1 MKLSKGLPSKK
12 KSVWGRKVIPVTKH
26 TKGERRFMKK
36 KLLAV
41 LLSASMIVGLAAC
54 GSADSGTE
62 QEPAVQESK
71 VETQQQS
78 EEKVEADTQEP
89 ITLRMAWWGS
99 QERHDRTVKVIEMY
113 EEANPNV
120 NIEYEFYSFDDYFT
134 KLKTLV
140 ASDQVWDVFQL
151 RGNFPEYMDKI
162 YFMNEFIDSGVVNTD
177 KISDAYLKITQD
189 TAGNQIG
196 LSNGLNTYGI
206 AYDVD
211 MFAEAG
217 VPTPAD
223 NWTWDDYADASRKI
237 AEATGHYGT
246 SCFANN
252 DEFIAGCSTFI
263 GQQGSVGQYGFF
275 NLELTDLGFDD
286 PGMLAPYIQMRADL
300 IKDGASPDAGAA
312 MEVTNIENDF
322 LVTGE
327 AGMAW
332 IAVNQ
337 FPTIYDIC
345 KAEGRTLALATI
357 PRATADGP
365 AGSVIQSSQMLC
377 VSKDSEHKEA
387 AAAFISWFQN
397 STDCNGVL
405 RGERG
410 IPINSDV
417 LATLKG
423 DASEGQQIMYDY
435 VDLVGTFETP
445 EKVNVLSPA
454 GQDFVVDQYH
464 TYVHQVESGDLTAQE
479 AAQKTYDDAKSIF
492 AK

>member
-1 MKLSKGLPSKK
+1 MK
-12 KSVWGRKVIPVTKH
+12 R
-26 TKGERRFMKK
+26 

-41 LLSASMIVGLAAC
+41 LLCMCMILGLAAC
-54 GSADSGTE
+54 GSDAEPSGNEGTS
-62 QEPAVQESK
+62 AGTS
-71 VETQQQS
+71 S
-78 EEKVEADTQEP
+78 ENSSDAGNAASTDEP
-89 ITLRMAWWGS
+89 ITIRMAWWGS

-113 EEANPNV
+113 EEANKNV

-151 RGNFPEYMDKI
+151 GGNFPEYMDKI
-162 YFMNEFIDSGVVNTD
+162 YFMNEFIESGVVNTD

-211 MFAEAG
+211 MFKAAG
-217 VPTPAD
+217 VALPTN
-223 NWTWDDYADASRKI
+223 NWTWDDYADAAKKI
-237 AEATGHYGT
+237 AAATGHFGS

-275 NLELTDLGFDD
+275 NLELTDLGFND
-286 PGMLAPYIQMRADL
+286 PKMLVPYIEMRADL
-300 IKDGASPDAGAA
+300 IAAGASPDAGAA

-327 AGMAW
+327 AAMAW
-332 IAVNQ
+332 VAVNQ

-345 KAEGRTLALATI
+345 KAEGRNLALATI
-357 PRATADGP
+357 PRAAEDGP

-377 VSKDSEHKEA
+377 VSKDSKHKEA

-397 STDCNGVL
+397 STECNNVL

-417 LATLKG
+417 LVALKADAT
-423 DASEGQQIMYDY
+423 EGQQIMYDY

-454 GQDFVVDQYH
+454 GQDQVVDQYNN
-464 TYVHQVESGDLTAQE
+464 YIQQVVSGEITAE
-479 AAQKTYDDAKSIF
+479 DAAQKTYDAAKAIF